1 MTVEA
6 AAETPQRNTLKLQQI
21 TAWDDGRRITRVAF
35 VLADHADAEDRSQW
49 VEAQLLVE
57 LPLSRNGALLREEVL
72 GLLRDTLAEL
82 SADYGRL
89 VRP

>member
-6 AAETPQRNTLKLQQI
+6 IGDVVQGQPLKLQQI
-21 TAWDDGRRITRVAF
+21 TSWDDDRRITRIGF
-35 VLADHADAEDRSQW
+35 VLADHSDVKERTQW
-49 VEAQLLVE
+49 VEAQFSVE

-72 GLLRDTLAEL
+72 GLLRDKVAEL
-82 SADYGRL
+82 SADYGRM